1 MRNEL
6 VLDARLM
13 REAPSDAI
21 RHTQTQSD
29 ALRWGTSSCSI
40 QRLCRRRELLE
51 ILISGNQ
58 WQSVAISGNQRRNH
72 LCRRRELLE
81 ILLRR
86 RGVHTQRPSVAVSG
100 AISVIIS
107 GNQ

>member
-1 MRNEL
+1 VRNEL

-13 REAPSDAI
+13 REAIRRNQTYSDAI
-21 RHTQTQSD
+21 RRTQMGKELVLYTSPLPPTGASRDSHQRQS
-29 ALRWGTSSCSI
+29 A
-40 QRLCRRRELLE
+40 
-51 ILISGNQ
+51 
-58 WQSVAISGNQRRNH
+58 AISGNQRRNH

-86 RGVHTQRPSVAVSG
+86 CGVHTQRPSVAVSG